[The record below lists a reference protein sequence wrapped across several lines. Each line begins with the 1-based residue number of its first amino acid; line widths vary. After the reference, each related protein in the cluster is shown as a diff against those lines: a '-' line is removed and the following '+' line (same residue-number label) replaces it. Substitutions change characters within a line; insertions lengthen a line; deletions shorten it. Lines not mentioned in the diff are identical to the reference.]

1 MNKIEQQV
9 ADHIQEA
16 DAIVIGASNGL
27 SIAEGFHIF
36 ADNAW
41 FRSHFGDFRARHGW
55 RCLLDGMFHH
65 FASEEEKW
73 GFWSRLATLQCY
85 KRPVSPMMHQ
95 LCAMTAD
102 KPCFVLTSNGED
114 HFVPAGFAAA
124 QVFDMEGS
132 FSRSRCARGCSEA
145 VWPNRE
151 EVLRMA
157 SLEQDGYVPTVAL
170 SACPHCGGP
179 VEVDMAS
186 SQAYF
191 HTQRWQQKAQAFQ
204 DFLTAAR
211 GKRLLVLELG
221 IGVRNQ
227 LIKAPLM
234 QLVADMPETFY
245 ITVNKGELFIPSAIA
260 DRALGVDGD
269 LRTVIENVYACRGE
283 TIMK

>member
-157 SLEQDGYVPTVAL
+157 SLEQDGYVPTAAL

-269 LRTVIENVYACRGE
+269 LRTVIENVYACMGE

>member
-1 MNKIEQQV
+1 MSKIEQQV
-9 ADHIQEA
+9 VEHIQKA

-55 RCLLDGMFHH
+55 RCLLDGMFHR
-65 FASEEEKW
+65 FASGEEKW
-73 GFWSRLATLQCY
+73 GFWSRLAALQCY
-85 KRPVSPMMHQ
+85 GQPVSPMMQQ
-95 LCAMTAD
+95 LRALTAD

-145 VWPNRE
+145 VWSNRE

-157 SLEQDGYVPTVAL
+157 ALEKDGYVPTAAL
-170 SACPHCGGP
+170 PVCSHCGGP

-186 SQAYF
+186 SQAF
-191 HTQRWQQKAQAFQ
+191 FRTQRWQQKAKAFQ
-204 DFLTAAR
+204 DFLMAAR

-221 IGVRNQ
+221 IGARNQ

-234 QLVADMPETFY
+234 QLVADTPEAFY

-260 DRALGVDGD
+260 DRALGVEGD
-269 LRTVIENVYACRGE
+269 LCTVIADVYAYMSHDE
-283 TIMK
+283 H

>member
-157 SLEQDGYVPTVAL
+157 SLEQDGYVPTAAL
-170 SACPHCGGP
+170 PVCPHCGGP

-269 LRTVIENVYACRGE
+269 LRTVIENVYACMGE